1 MMKPQGLWVW
11 STDVTDAKISVFQ
24 EIAMIAGL
32 ILKEMNRALMLKLYK
47 TFSQDTHPYCRVT
60 VSNSIHKNVIQS

>member
-1 MMKPQGLWVW
+1 
-11 STDVTDAKISVFQ
+11 
-24 EIAMIAGL
+24 MIAGL